1 MPDVFA
7 QAEELVRTRIPGT
20 RKGSDEPAY
29 KHSLRVADTLK
40 SHGYPDEVV
49 LAGILHD
56 IVEDGATSFDE
67 LLRLGFSERTVGLVR
82 LCTHDD
88 MIEGGDARWIKMM
101 AGLVD
106 ARDPQAWAIKAADL
120 NDNLKSSHTMPPD
133 RARFMREA
141 KGPFFLRLSFNE
153 IGSEPVWKE
162 LKSTVV
168 SLQK

>member
-1 MPDVFA
+1 MEELFLK
-7 QAEELVRTRIPGT
+7 AEELVRTRIPGT
-20 RKGSDEPAY
+20 RKGSEEPAY
-29 KHSLRVADTLK
+29 QHSLRVADTLK
-40 SHGYPDEVV
+40 SHGYPDDVV
-49 LAGILHD
+49 LAGVLHD
-56 IVEDGATSFDE
+56 IVEDGATSFEE
-67 LLRLGFSERTVGLVR
+67 LLRLGFSERTVDLVR

-120 NDNLKSSHTMPPD
+120 NDNLKSSHTMSPD

-153 IGSEPVWKE
+153 IGSDPVWKE
-162 LKSTVV
+162 LKSTVE
-168 SLQK
+168 SLRT